1 MRHDRF
7 QEEES
12 SEDSFLD
19 VVANVVGV
27 LIILIMLVGAQASRS
42 LIVAQSSE
50 ESSEDETLKLVSPS
64 ENQDVDK
71 LRVELQQASQLART
85 SERSIQNIATRVA
98 KINHESQA
106 YNQQRVELAMHRSL
120 MEEDLQRRKEQL
132 DVQQQREFD
141 VQRQLLE
148 SKIDLDKLTKEQF
161 SLVSASSPVTE
172 VECVPTPLARVVEG
186 KSIHLRLSK
195 GLVSVVPFERLME
208 EVQINLEGTMRR
220 LQSRGKTVETY
231 GPLDGYRLK
240 LTMAKRKPRGAV
252 GGPLVGQTQRVKI
265 GWEAE
270 ILPVSTEIGQNVEQ
284 SLLPGGVLH
293 KHLLAHQRQKPAVV
307 VWLYTDSFDE
317 FRPLKR
323 ALWEMGF
330 SLATRPMRPGANIKA
345 SPEGTRAAAQ

>member
-1 MRHDRF
+1 MRLDKYP
-7 QEEES
+7 QEDS

-42 LIVAQSSE
+42 VLLVQSE
-50 ESSEDETLKLVSPS
+50 KALENESPELASQTATSDIE
-64 ENQDVDK
+64 Q
-71 LRVELQQASQLART
+71 LRDELQQAQRSAQTSQRA
-85 SERSIQNIATRVA
+85 IQEIATRVV
-98 KINHESQA
+98 KISHESQA
-106 YNQQRVELAMHRSL
+106 YDQQRVELAMHRSL
-120 MEEDLQRRKEQL
+120 LEEDLQRRKELL
-132 DVQQQREFD
+132 DEQQQREFD
-141 VQRQLLE
+141 VQRKLLE
-148 SKIDLDKLTKEQF
+148 SKLDLDKLTQEQF
-161 SLVSASSPVTE
+161 SLLSVPDVVTE
-172 VECVPTPLARVVEG
+172 IESVPTPLAHVVEG

-195 GLVSVVPFERLME
+195 GLVSVVPFEMLMD
-208 EVQINLEGTMRR
+208 EVQYNLEGTLRR

-240 LTMAKRKPRGAV
+240 LTMVQRQLQSSV
-252 GGPLVGQTQRVKI
+252 GGPLVGQTRRVKI

-270 ILPVSTEIGQNVEQ
+270 ILPVSAEIGQNVEQ

-293 KHLLAHQRQKPAVV
+293 KHLLAHQRQRPAVV

-330 SLATRPMRPGANIKA
+330 SLATRPMRPGTNIKA